1 MLGGQQLWLPN
12 RMYST
17 LFNLSAYSLIILK
30 REKSVHSKHPLN
42 FLIPWL
48 RSLINFSHPGLLN
61 FLGFESLWK
70 SDQKYGLFVSH
81 RNSQIEALTPS
92 VTASGDGNSKDTANK
107 IKGGQRGGALPQKGW
122 CPYVL
127 MGWDT
132 VLTWH
137 LLMRTE
143 QEFGRLVSEERSSRQ
158 KQSLPTPRNK
168 VWIPVPLMKWE
179 AGSVPASG
187 CLTRNT
193 PKPLSSPMSWAS
205 QRVDRGVC
213 SRAKR

>member
-1 MLGGQQLWLPN
+1 MLGGRQLWLPN
-12 RMYST
+12 RMYLT

-107 IKGGQRGGALPQKGW
+107 IKGAGGKRREDRKNKWLMMLLSGQDQVWLRKKKTMLKKLNEVSVAALCVFTLQ
-122 CPYVL
+122 L
-127 MGWDT
+127 
-132 VLTWH
+132 H
-137 LLMRTE
+137 
-143 QEFGRLVSEERSSRQ
+143 
-158 KQSLPTPRNK
+158 
-168 VWIPVPLMKWE
+168 
-179 AGSVPASG
+179 
-187 CLTRNT
+187 
-193 PKPLSSPMSWAS
+193 
-205 QRVDRGVC
+205 
-213 SRAKR
+213 